1 MINNDV
7 KIAVVIATYNGEK
20 YIKEQLDSVLV
31 QTLMPSE
38 IIIQDDNSSDSTWD
52 ILCEYKKMYPNL
64 IKLYKN
70 KQSLGAHMN
79 FEKAFNFVTA
89 DYIAP
94 CDQDDIWMPRKL
106 EYSYEA
112 LKEGSYSL
120 VACKELIRYEDG
132 SEKPNYYPMPS
143 LEDCIF
149 NKGIAGHLI
158 MIPKNAIKVFD
169 IADKITFDFGLTV
182 YAACAN
188 GGKIIDYNGCI
199 WRRHSAVITA
209 EYSNHNPFSIKNISK
224 WKKLSYVL
232 KATFRGEHSQ
242 VIERREYAIHQ
253 IISYFLKEKKNLK
266 IYDYLTRC
274 MISQSPIK
282 ILFAGVVY
290 SHIKSKSQEYKSY
303 SLKSKIANRLYN
315 LCVPA
320 MFWYD
325 YHDRSAL

>member
-52 ILCEYKKMYPNL
+52 ILCEYKKMYPSL

-149 NKGIAGHLI
+149 NKGIVGHLI

-182 YAACAN
+182 YAVCAN

-199 WRRHSAVITA
+199 WRRHFIT
-209 EYSNHNPFSIKNISK
+209 
-224 WKKLSYVL
+224 
-232 KATFRGEHSQ
+232 
-242 VIERREYAIHQ
+242 
-253 IISYFLKEKKNLK
+253 
-266 IYDYLTRC
+266 
-274 MISQSPIK
+274 
-282 ILFAGVVY
+282 
-290 SHIKSKSQEYKSY
+290 
-303 SLKSKIANRLYN
+303 
-315 LCVPA
+315 
-320 MFWYD
+320 
-325 YHDRSAL
+325 

>member
-1 MINNDV
+1 MIYKDV

-20 YIKEQLDSVLV
+20 FIRKQIDSVLE
-31 QTLMPSE
+31 QTLMPTE
-38 IIIQDDNSSDSTWD
+38 IIIQDDNSSDGTWD
-52 ILCEYKKMYPNL
+52 ILQEYYQRFPTL
-64 IKLYKN
+64 IRLYRNEKG
-70 KQSLGAHMN
+70 LGAHLN
-79 FEKAFNFVTA
+79 FESAFKKVTA

-94 CDQDDIWMPRKL
+94 CDQDDIWMPEKL
-106 EYSYEA
+106 ERSYNT
-112 LKEGSYSL
+112 LKLGNYSL
-120 VACKELIRYEDG
+120 VACKEVIQYEDG

-169 IADKITFDFGLTV
+169 ITDKITFDFGLTV

-199 WRRHSAVITA
+199 WRRHSSVITA

-253 IISYFLKEKKNLK
+253 IISYFLKEKK
-266 IYDYLTRC
+266 T
-274 MISQSPIK
+274 
-282 ILFAGVVY
+282 
-290 SHIKSKSQEYKSY
+290 
-303 SLKSKIANRLYN
+303 
-315 LCVPA
+315 
-320 MFWYD
+320 
-325 YHDRSAL
+325 